1 MNPTTLPAWHA
12 LQAHQRKLASV
23 HLRDL
28 FAADPERFERF
39 HTTVGDILFD
49 YSKQRIL
56 PETRS
61 LLLQLA
67 AQAGV
72 LEAAQA
78 MMRGE
83 IINRSEGRAV
93 LHTALR
99 RPASDTL
106 MVAGREVV
114 TDVHVVLTRMR
125 TLTRALHT
133 GALRGYTGAPLRDIV
148 NIGIGGSDLGP
159 KMVTR
164 ALAPYHHAGIR
175 PYFVSNVDPN
185 DLASV
190 LTQIDPERTL
200 FIVASK
206 TFSTQETMAN
216 AAAARAWLLAH
227 HRVEAAVG
235 AHFAA
240 LSSNEAA
247 VTAFGIA
254 SERMFPFWDWV
265 GGRYSLW
272 SAIGLS
278 IMLAVGPEHFDTLL
292 AGAHRVDH
300 HFLEAPPERNV
311 PLLMGLM
318 GIWNHNFCGAESHAI
333 LPYDQRL
340 EHFADYFQQ
349 GDMESNGKRVRQ
361 SGEAVD
367 YDTGPIIWG
376 QPGTNG
382 QHAFYQLLHQGT
394 RLVPCDF
401 LAAANPHRPIG
412 DQHTLL
418 LANYFAQS
426 EALMRGREAR
436 EVRAELEAAGVT
448 GERLE
453 LLTAARSFPG
463 NRPSSSFLY
472 PDLNP
477 ATLGALIALYE
488 HKIFVQG
495 AIWGI
500 NPFDQWGVELGKV
513 LAGSILPELAGDAAV
528 SSHDSSTNGLIRAY
542 KRMRRG

>member
-1 MNPTTLPAWHA
+1 MNPTRLPAWRA
-12 LQAHQRKLASV
+12 LQAHQREVAPL

-28 FAADPERFERF
+28 FAADPGRFDRF
-39 HTTVGDILFD
+39 HTTFGDILFD

-56 PETRS
+56 PETLP
-61 LLLQLA
+61 LLFDLA

-72 LEAAQA
+72 LAGARA
-78 MMRGE
+78 MMAGE
-83 IINRSEGRAV
+83 AINESEGRAV

-99 RPASDTL
+99 RPTSAPL
-106 MVAGREVV
+106 WVNGREVV
-114 TDVHVVLTRMR
+114 ADVQAVLGRMR
-125 TLTRALHT
+125 DFTEALHA
-133 GALRGYTGAPLRDIV
+133 GRLRGFSGERLRDIV

-159 KMVTR
+159 KMVTE
-164 ALAPYHHAGIR
+164 ALAPYRQPSIR
-175 PYFVSNVDPN
+175 SYFVSNVDPN
-185 DLASV
+185 DLTGV
-190 LTQIDPERTL
+190 LAQVDPARTL
-200 FIVASK
+200 FIIASK
-206 TFSTQETMAN
+206 TFTTQETMAN

-227 HRVEAAVG
+227 HQEARAVEW
-235 AHFAA
+235 HFAA
-240 LSSNEAA
+240 LSTHEAA

-254 SERMFPFWDWV
+254 PERMFPFWDWV

-272 SAIGLS
+272 GAIGLS
-278 IMLAVGPEHFDTLL
+278 IMLAVGPEHFAALL
-292 AGAHRVDH
+292 AGAHRSDR
-300 HFLEAPPERNV
+300 HFLEAPPERNI
-311 PLLMGLM
+311 PLLMGLL
-318 GIWNHNFCGAESHAI
+318 GIWNHNFFGAETHAI

-340 EHFADYFQQ
+340 LHFASYFQQ

-361 SGEAVD
+361 SGEEVD
-367 YDTGPIIWG
+367 YDTGPIVWG

-401 LAAANPHRPIG
+401 LAAAKSHQPLG

-418 LANYFAQS
+418 LSNYFAQG
-426 EALMRGREAR
+426 EALMRGRPAS
-436 EVRAELEAAGVT
+436 EVRAELKAAGVT

-453 LLTAARSFPG
+453 RLTAARTFPG

-472 PDLNP
+472 PELNP

-513 LAGSILPELAGDAAV
+513 LAGSILGELAGEGAV
-528 SSHDSSTNGLIRAY
+528 ASHDSSTNGLINAF